1 MPNGRLDLDAMVETL
16 AEWVAVGSDVA
27 EEDRHRAREALQA
40 LGVPCLLDA
49 LAMAE
54 RIIRFGNSFHSVAR
68 FFADG
73 SAEQDYVLSLIGPS
87 EHR

>member
-1 MPNGRLDLDAMVETL
+1 MPNEPLDLDAMADGL
-16 AEWVAVGSDVA
+16 AEWVAVGSDVTD
-27 EEDRHRAREALQA
+27 EDRRRASEALRA
-40 LGVPCLLDA
+40 AGIPGLLDA

-73 SAEQDYVLSLIGPS
+73 SAEQDYVLAVVGRSGQ
-87 EHR
+87 